1 MVGTGSVIYE
11 GRWIGKLPNKVY
23 FVLNRCLGCE
33 ECQHVCAK
41 VHNPDHISRNFVL
54 TVNDFFSFSIRC
66 AHCSEPSCLPVCDQK
81 AISKTEDGIVLID
94 VEKCNGCGNCVV
106 ACPFGMIQLDTD
118 SKNAVKCDMCINR
131 LKEGKEPACV
141 ENCALS
147 ALIYGDLEEL
157 ESEHDKEIARKILK
171 VGDLL
176 REILATKEG

>member
-1 MVGTGSVIYE
+1 
-11 GRWIGKLPNKVY
+11 
-23 FVLNRCLGCE
+23 
-33 ECQHVCAK
+33 
-41 VHNPDHISRNFVL
+41 
-54 TVNDFFSFSIRC
+54 
-66 AHCSEPSCLPVCDQK
+66 
-81 AISKTEDGIVLID
+81 
-94 VEKCNGCGNCVV
+94 
-106 ACPFGMIQLDTD
+106 MIQLDTD
-118 SKNAVKCDMCINR
+118 SKNAVKCDMCIDR